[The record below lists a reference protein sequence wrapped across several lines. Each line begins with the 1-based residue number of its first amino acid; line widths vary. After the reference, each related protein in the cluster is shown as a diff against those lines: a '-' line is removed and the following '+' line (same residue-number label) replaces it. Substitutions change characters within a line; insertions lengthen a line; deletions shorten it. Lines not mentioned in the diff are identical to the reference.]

1 MPNTTEGCWT
11 PVTAGGV
18 DRRSSSAK
26 PSKTMPLSDDAE
38 LLADIVSNSRK
49 WYVLRTLVTTDGPV
63 RVDELAQGLAKQT
76 ELSGELLS
84 GTLHQTTLQSL
95 DEDGVIHYNSE
106 DELVRLNDRFFN
118 LVSAKD
124 ELIAEI
130 ETIDSTGGVGSRQRS
145 RDDT

>member
-1 MPNTTEGCWT
+1 
-11 PVTAGGV
+11 
-18 DRRSSSAK
+18 
-26 PSKTMPLSDDAE
+26 MPLSDDAE

-63 RVDELAQGLAKQT
+63 RVDELAQDLAKQT
-76 ELSGELLS
+76 EMSRALLS
-84 GTLHQTTLQSL
+84 GSLHQTTLQSL

-124 ELIAEI
+124 ELIAVI
-130 ETIDSTGGVGSRQRS
+130 ESIDRTGGVGSP
-145 RDDT
+145 TEE